1 MRWRA
6 LVARH
11 LRLMKGRELN
21 GFDAPVLIVG
31 GGPVGL
37 TLAIDLAVRGQRCIL
52 VEQREAT
59 TAHPKATLLGARSME
74 YFRRWGLEDKIYAA
88 TINTED
94 PYYIVF
100 TTRLGAN
107 ELLRFRSPSIREIR
121 DRDPEALARFRE
133 LTWSPYGK
141 TQIGQQALEPI
152 LVEHARSLPSI
163 DLRHGWRFEGFTQDE
178 AGVTATITE
187 IASGRSEIV
196 RTQYLAACD
205 GGASDVRRS
214 LGIRFNGRGKMR
226 ANVSL
231 LFRSAEFLK
240 VHGRGVANLYFTFAP
255 DCFGVFTAIDGAELW
270 NYQYYFIDPEKAAA
284 PLNPE
289 EVLHRAV
296 GTPFEFELLQTTH
309 WNHHQ
314 SVARK
319 WRDGRVFLLGDAAHL
334 FVPTGGVGMNT
345 GIGDACDLGW
355 KLGAVLSGWGGDG
368 LLDSYERERK
378 PIAVRNSI
386 ASASNSDR
394 IDMVMDETEADID
407 RDDALGEAKR
417 AALTEKLRILSR
429 QFNSAGVHL
438 GYRYIHS
445 PIIAADGAPEPPD
458 DPSQVS
464 PSTWPG
470 CRAPHAWLA
479 DGRSTL
485 DLFGDGF
492 VLVRLGEARFGDEG
506 FPAAAEEAGMPLN
519 VADIREP
526 SVAALYERR
535 LVLVRPDGHVAWRG
549 DEAPAD
555 CAALIA
561 RVRGQP

>member
-1 MRWRA
+1 MRA
-6 LVARH
+6 
-11 LRLMKGRELN
+11 ET
-21 GFDAPVLIVG
+21 PVLVVG
-31 GGPVGL
+31 AGPVGL
-37 TLAIDLAVRGQRCIL
+37 TLAIDLAVRGQRCIVL
-52 VEQREAT
+52 EQREQT

-74 YFRRWGLEDKIYAA
+74 YFRRWGLEDQIYAA

-94 PYYIVF
+94 PYYIIF
-100 TTRLGAN
+100 STRLAAN

-121 DRDPEALARFRE
+121 SRDPEALARFRE
-133 LTWSPYGK
+133 LAWSPYGK

-152 LVEHARSLPSI
+152 LVEHARSLENI
-163 DLRHGWRFEGFTQDE
+163 DLRHGWRFDGFVQDN
-178 AGVTATITE
+178 AGVTAEITH
-187 IASGRSEIV
+187 ISSGRRETV
-196 RTQYLAACD
+196 RAQYLAACD
-205 GGASDVRRS
+205 GGTSTIRRS
-214 LGIRFNGRGKMR
+214 LGVRYNGRGKMR

-231 LFRSAEFLK
+231 LFRSTEFLK
-240 VHGRGVANLYFTFAP
+240 AHGRGIANLYFTFSP

-270 NYQYYFIDPEKAAA
+270 NYQYYFIDPAKAEA
-284 PLNPE
+284 PLDVAD
-289 EVLHRAV
+289 VLHRAV
-296 GTPFEFELLQTTH
+296 GKPFAFELLQTTH

-355 KLGAVLSGWGGDG
+355 KLDAVLSGWGGEG
-368 LLDSYERERK
+368 LLDSYEIERK
-378 PIAVRNSI
+378 PVAVRNSI

-394 IDMVMDETEADID
+394 IDMVMDETEDDID
-407 RDDALGEAKR
+407 RDDALGETKR
-417 AALTEKLRILSR
+417 AALTRKLRILSR

-438 GYRYIHS
+438 GYRYVDSSINV
-445 PIIAADGAPEPPD
+445 ADGAPEPPD

-470 CRAPHAWLA
+470 SRAPHAWLE
-479 DGRSTL
+479 DGRSIL

-492 VLVRLGEARFGDEG
+492 VLLRFNEAQQGDEAIVD
-506 FPAAAEEAGMPLN
+506 AAHAAHVPLRLLDLHDGA
-519 VADIREP
+519 VAR
-526 SVAALYERR
+526 LYERR

-549 DEAPAD
+549 ASAPDD

-561 RVRGQP
+561 KIAGRA